1 MKLNKKFFTVK
12 SYKCNISSMKDIRT
26 IFFFGVI
33 CFSMLMILTGCNNSE
48 QTNTSQPDKTVSE
61 TKLETQIITKAKNRS
76 LEIANFYKSIY
87 VKAEKT
93 TSDTFPN
100 ETTIPQKDIYEIESL
115 LIEQGYSVINT
126 DNKYPA
132 YLENNEGFY
141 SFWKSVCENKKAEQ
155 EFITVTETGGLYYSL
170 MLYSNGEKNRV
181 FISVDWDKNNEP
193 MVSSNE
199 YQTITDWELS
209 DKGDFYYKSYFTGV
223 PFDDYALI
231 RLKPVDKTLYD
242 LTDKYISPIGYLSNN
257 MFVCD
262 WTSDDYGDLA
272 FNDLLEFFYK
282 VKYNAY
288 FNAQDYESIYEPY
301 YHSNIPAELYEKTVF
316 PYFDISLEEFRV
328 RSLYDAEHNTYPW
341 QEICCEN
348 VTYYPSVEPEV
359 IRYQDNKDGTFTLT
373 VNARCN
379 DYKTD
384 RLFTHEVIIRPLSD
398 DEYKYLSN
406 HITYRSDFEL
416 PPNYPRLPPLRI
428 NNASE

>member
-1 MKLNKKFFTVK
+1 
-12 SYKCNISSMKDIRT
+12 
-26 IFFFGVI
+26 
-33 CFSMLMILTGCNNSE
+33 
-48 QTNTSQPDKTVSE
+48 
-61 TKLETQIITKAKNRS
+61 
-76 LEIANFYKSIY
+76 
-87 VKAEKT
+87 
-93 TSDTFPN
+93 
-100 ETTIPQKDIYEIESL
+100 
-115 LIEQGYSVINT
+115 
-126 DNKYPA
+126 
-132 YLENNEGFY
+132 
-141 SFWKSVCENKKAEQ
+141 
-155 EFITVTETGGLYYSL
+155 
-170 MLYSNGEKNRV
+170 
-181 FISVDWDKNNEP
+181 
-193 MVSSNE
+193 
-199 YQTITDWELS
+199 
-209 DKGDFYYKSYFTGV
+209 
-223 PFDDYALI
+223 
-231 RLKPVDKTLYD
+231 
-242 LTDKYISPIGYLSNN
+242 

-373 VNARCN
+373 VNALCN